1 MACKRVNCS
10 KLAKISKIKDKPKSV
25 LAWTPA
31 GKGVGVGLCPVE
43 EQRPPWRTVPSSRKP
58 PPKET
63 TAWIRFNTHMED
75 IGRQCTQPQKSLDSL
90 AYSLAWSIQ
99 AVWAG
104 HPLDSCPSV
113 RRSELKTLSESHQTR
128 CLWWSSPSLVT
139 NSEGGWTWLAG
150 LKIQH
155 LILVR

>member
-1 MACKRVNCS
+1 MACKRVSCS

-25 LAWTPA
+25 LAWTAA
-31 GKGVGVGLCPVE
+31 GKG
-43 EQRPPWRTVPSSRKP
+43 RRWRGIVPSWRATTSMAYSTL
-58 PPKET
+58 PKET

-139 NSEGGWTWLAG
+139 NSEGGWTLAG

-155 LILVR
+155 LILVREC